1 MEGKL
6 EGTPMSEI
14 IKLPSGATAK
24 IKDATTLR
32 VKDRKR
38 VFAAANG
45 QEGIMQA
52 LSLTDGLIAC
62 LVEEWSFDLLPPAIK
77 IESLDELEM
86 ADYDALAEYAQK
98 AQEVIFPSI
107 AKTLETE
114 ADPKADTADS
124 KD

>member
-1 MEGKL
+1 
-6 EGTPMSEI
+6 MSEE

-24 IKDATTLR
+24 LKDPTTLR
-32 VKDRKR
+32 VKDRKK

-62 LVEEWSFDLLPPAIK
+62 LVEEWSFDLMPPAIK

-98 AQEVIFPSI
+98 AQSVIFPST
-107 AKTLETE
+107 AKTPETE
-114 ADPKADTADS
+114 ADPKAITADS